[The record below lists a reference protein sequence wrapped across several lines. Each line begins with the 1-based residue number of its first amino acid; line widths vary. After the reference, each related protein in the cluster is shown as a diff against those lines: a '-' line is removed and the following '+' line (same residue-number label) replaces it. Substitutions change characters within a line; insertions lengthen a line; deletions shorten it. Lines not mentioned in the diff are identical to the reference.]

1 MKLRKLYGL
10 ICLLPLFVQAQEQF
24 RALSW
29 KNNLAVHS
37 FLIREVHEQYRWR
50 QQSLAAACQSPETIM
65 QYAKEVRQRY
75 LDILGEMPEKTPL
88 QAEVT
93 GVEYQSGFR
102 MEKIVLQSMPGRY
115 VTASLYLPEGEG
127 KYAVTVSLC
136 GHGIHGKRPGPTE
149 VLLARNGI
157 ATLVVD
163 PIGQG
168 ERWQF
173 INEKG
178 EYATR
183 GATTEH
189 TLLHAGCV
197 AVGTSLA
204 ALQCW
209 DNHRAIDYLVSRED
223 IDADRIGV
231 WGSSGGGTETTY
243 LIGMDER
250 VKVAAICSY
259 FSGRERTLELQ
270 GPSDG
275 CQHIPHEGEAGIELA
290 DFALMMAPKP
300 VLILNGKYDFVDLWG
315 AYQGVEELNRAYQ
328 VLGVPERIRHVVTE
342 TGHGLGKEKRGEL
355 VQWFK
360 RWLCNDLS
368 PLIDDES
375 HSLTL
380 EQSFSTSTGQ
390 VSTAYTD
397 AVSIPDQNLIRYR
410 ELHPQ
415 REAFLNRSL
424 AELQEEIGR
433 SLRLPSLNIPV
444 RTQLYTKKEL
454 RGYTQYH
461 YEIIRE
467 GLLPIPCIIIIPD
480 RCMQNKVEIILAD
493 SGKEK
498 FLALTQNIQPYI
510 DKGTILVAADL
521 RGFRETEDPAIYNDA
536 KYWNREYRL
545 SMTALHT
552 GKPLIGQRVADL
564 ITLLDALESWPETAS
579 GSYSLLAD
587 RRYGPVALHTAVLD
601 DRLTEVVAQCTM
613 RSYMECMT
621 APMQYDLF
629 SNMIYGVLTRYDLP
643 DLVQLTEGR
652 FRYGD

>member
-1 MKLRKLYGL
+1 M
-10 ICLLPLFVQAQEQF
+10 
-24 RALSW
+24 
-29 KNNLAVHS
+29 
-37 FLIREVHEQYRWR
+37 REVHEQYRWR
-50 QQSLAAACQSPETIM
+50 QQSLATACQSPETTM

-93 GVEYQSGFR
+93 GVEYQPGFR

-136 GHGIHGKRPGPTE
+136 GHGIHGKRPGPAE

-157 ATLVVD
+157 TTLVVD

-250 VKVAAICSY
+250 VKVVAICSY

-315 AYQGVEELNRAYQ
+315 AYRGVEELNRAYQ
-328 VLGVPERIRHVVTE
+328 VLGVPEHIRHVVTE

-360 RWLCNDLS
+360 RWFCNDLS
-368 PLIDDES
+368 PLTDDES

-390 VSTAYTD
+390 VSTAYAD

-410 ELHPQ
+410 ELHSQ

-521 RGFRETEDPAIYNDA
+521 RGFGETEDPAIYNDA

-545 SMTALHT
+545 SITALHT

-613 RSYMECMT
+613 RSYTECMT

>member
-1 MKLRKLYGL
+1 
-10 ICLLPLFVQAQEQF
+10 
-24 RALSW
+24 
-29 KNNLAVHS
+29 
-37 FLIREVHEQYRWR
+37 
-50 QQSLAAACQSPETIM
+50 M

-93 GVEYQSGFR
+93 GVEYQPGFR

-136 GHGIHGKRPGPTE
+136 GHGIHGKRPGPAE

-157 ATLVVD
+157 TTLVVD

-250 VKVAAICSY
+250 VKVVAICSY

-315 AYQGVEELNRAYQ
+315 AYRGVEELNRAYQ
-328 VLGVPERIRHVVTE
+328 VLGVPEHIRHVVTE

-360 RWLCNDLS
+360 RWFCNDLS
-368 PLIDDES
+368 PLTDDES

-390 VSTAYTD
+390 VSTAYAD

-410 ELHPQ
+410 ELHSQ

-521 RGFRETEDPAIYNDA
+521 RGFGETEDPAIYNDA

-545 SMTALHT
+545 SITALHT

-613 RSYMECMT
+613 RSYTECMT